1 VGRAIFIRC
10 TRKGKRNELSE
21 TKRDSTPPPFLA
33 DAVRRVGGH
42 GGGRETEKGRGTKKK
57 TEEKKGEKR
66 EEKRSLKLLPNS
78 VGEAEGT
85 SGEGRIRFTHDCPPR
100 KHIEH
105 AFFRFIGQPIFAPF
119 VLEHGQRRSPSRGE
133 RKDGREGRREGG
145 RARAS
150 ENSEF
155 RAMAAAGEFINLL
168 RSRAYCRRVCSESAR
183 LGAAHFRG
191 TCADEVVRFMR
202 CCSALSRRK
211 REETAGT

>member
-57 TEEKKGEKR
+57 QKKKKGEKR

-133 RKDGREGRREGG
+133 RKDGREGGREGG
-145 RARAS
+145 WQG
-150 ENSEF
+150 EGFGEF
-155 RAMAAAGEFINLL
+155 RIPRDGSRWRVYKLITLARVLPSSLLGVRATRRGSFPGNL
-168 RSRAYCRRVCSESAR
+168 R
-183 LGAAHFRG
+183 
-191 TCADEVVRFMR
+191 
-202 CCSALSRRK
+202 
-211 REETAGT
+211 